1 MNPIRNESRGA
12 SRVALAVSGDAE
24 LLQDAHTAFEAVA
37 LQVLALET
45 AAETPLRAKAR
56 QPFLV
61 LLDLERADT
70 LIVDGTRL
78 LEALKT
84 SPYTS
89 TVPVI
94 VVLPYSTSEEVQ
106 LSVFQRGA
114 DECLVRTGSP
124 ELFQARLQAMA
135 KRHSAPED
143 LADTVFIDGLSL
155 DLRARKVLVN
165 GQTVALTRKEFD
177 LLNMLLRRR
186 SLVVYTTH
194 LYHSVWGYGESSPVD
209 SHTVKVHISSLRSKL
224 GAEFGKK
231 IVNLPGLGY
240 RFDT

>member
-1 MNPIRNESRGA
+1 MNPIRNETRA
-12 SRVALAVSGDAE
+12 AARVALAVTGDTE
-24 LLQDAHTAFEAVA
+24 LLQDTRTALEALE

-45 AAETPLRAKAR
+45 AAEAPVRAKAR

-61 LLDLERADT
+61 LLDGERADT
-70 LIVDGTRL
+70 PIVDGTRL
-78 LEALKT
+78 LEALKS

-89 TVPVI
+89 TVPVV
-94 VVLPYSTSEEVQ
+94 VVLPAGAGDHAQ
-106 LSVFQRGA
+106 LEIFQRGA

-124 ELFQARLQAMA
+124 ELFQARLQAVA

-143 LADTVFIDGLSL
+143 LADSVFIDGLSL

-165 GQTVALTRKEFD
+165 DAPVALTRKEFD
-177 LLNMLLRRR
+177 LLNMLLRRKG
-186 SLVVYTTH
+186 LVVYTTH

-224 GAEFGKK
+224 GTDFGKK

-240 RFDT
+240 RFDA